1 MTTKVTVE
9 ANHGWPVDVTTL
21 DKDQEGNWTETGKT
35 RVPANE
41 KRDFYIHSHRDLKIH
56 EVQPEEIKAEQA
68 AEQSDAV
75 ADDITGD

>member
-9 ANHGWPVDVTTL
+9 ANHGWPVDVTSKTPNGEFL
-21 DKDQEGNWTETGKT
+21 SKT

-41 KRDFYIHSHRDLKIH
+41 KRDFYVHSSQDLEIH

-68 AEQSDAV
+68 AEQSDA
-75 ADDITGD
+75 GDEMGD